1 MALSHTEK
9 KRLLAKISTLVEE
22 KYYDPSFG
30 GRDWKRI
37 VAEHSDAVVT
47 AETDETFE
55 VAVSNMLDQLH
66 CSGFGLLGPTTKIT
80 PRNAINA
87 SFRRIETSTD
97 GICWVFQD
105 VLPGGVAHRGGV
117 EPGDALLSADGKALA
132 SSPPAF
138 PMGRMFGVVISRRG
152 ERRETQLDLA
162 TQRPKYKDNP
172 YSEPDSIVGRV
183 AADSLGEVK
192 VSLFPGTIGIDFAKQ
207 VDQVFTVKVPDV
219 RRLVLDLRGNPGG
232 GIGGLHLMSYLTPSK
247 LPIGYSVDRQA
258 MERGFDK
265 SSLPKFDHIPKS
277 KMEIPLLF
285 LRLFGKKSI
294 LLQTEGLGSKSFH
307 SRIVVL
313 VNEHTTGAAEMVA
326 QFVQENGLGSI
337 AGIKTPGRLVT
348 RSAFKIGRGYRLVIP
363 IAAYMSWK
371 GNRIEG
377 EGLTPDVKVDWS
389 YQDALRGVDS
399 QLSEAIQLARA
410 L

>member
-1 MALSHTEK
+1 MKTE
-9 KRLLAKISTLVEE
+9 
-22 KYYDPSFG
+22 
-30 GRDWKRI
+30 
-37 VAEHSDAVVT
+37 
-47 AETDETFE
+47 
-55 VAVSNMLDQLH
+55 
-66 CSGFGLLGPTTKIT
+66 SGAHIHWNHLP
-80 PRNAINA
+80 
-87 SFRRIETSTD
+87 TST
-97 GICWVFQD
+97 GI
-105 VLPGGVAHRGGV
+105 R
-117 EPGDALLSADGKALA
+117 S
-132 SSPPAF
+132 
-138 PMGRMFGVVISRRG
+138 
-152 ERRETQLDLA
+152 ERRETQLNLA
-162 TQRPKYKDNP
+162 MQRPKYKDNP

-207 VDQVFTVKVPDV
+207 VDQVFKVKVPDV

-258 MERGFDK
+258 MEEGFDK

-285 LRLFGKKSI
+285 LRLFGEKSI

-307 SRIVVL
+307 GRIVVL
-313 VNEHTTGAAEMVA
+313 VNEHTTGAAEMVG
-326 QFVQENGLGSI
+326 QFVQENGLGTV
-337 AGIKTPGRLVT
+337 AGTRTPGRLVT
-348 RSAFKIGRGYRLVIP
+348 RSAFKIGKGYRLVVP
-363 IAAYMSWK
+363 IAAYVSWK

-377 EGLTPDVKVDWS
+377 EGITPDVTVDWS
-389 YQDALRGVDS
+389 YRDALRGVDS